1 MDTQQYDVLVV
12 GELNVDIILNDI
24 DGLPEVGKEKLARR
38 MVTTLGSSSA
48 IFASNL
54 SSLGASVAFLG
65 KVGTDA
71 HGDLI
76 LDSLR
81 SRNVDTTGVLR
92 DEAVDTGAT
101 LVLNYHE
108 DRAMV
113 TYPGA
118 MEQLTINDIS
128 DQVLMQA
135 RHLHF
140 SSYFLQPGLRAAVPE
155 LFRRAQA
162 LGLTTS
168 LDPQWDPTERWEFD
182 AHAILPHVDVFLP
195 NEKELLCL
203 TRASTVD
210 DALATLG
217 NTARCVVV
225 KKGNQGSYTWQDGQ
239 LHHQSPF
246 LNESVVDAIGAGDSF
261 NAGFIRRFVQGRP
274 LKECQT
280 FGNLTG
286 ALSTTQSG
294 GTAAFRDTGQLIELA
309 QSKFNYALT
318 L

>member
-65 KVGTDA
+65 KIGTDA

-81 SRNVDTTGVLR
+81 SRNVDTTEVLR

-118 MEQLTINDIS
+118 MEQLTINDVS
-128 DQVLMQA
+128 DQVLTQA

-140 SSYFLQPGLRAAVPE
+140 SSYFLQPGLRPAVPE

-168 LDPQWDPTERWEFD
+168 LDPQWDPAEQWEFD
-182 AHAILPHVDVFLP
+182 VHAILPHVDVFLP

-203 TRASTVD
+203 TRASSVD
-210 DALATLG
+210 DALAILSD
-217 NTARCVVV
+217 TARCVVV
-225 KKGNQGSYTWQDGQ
+225 KKGNQGSYTWRDGQ
-239 LHHQSPF
+239 LHHQPPF

-274 LKECQT
+274 LEECQT

-286 ALSTTQSG
+286 ALSTTQPG
-294 GTAAFRDTGQLIELA
+294 GTAAFRDTGRLIKLA

>member
-118 MEQLTINDIS
+118 MEQLTIDDIS

-168 LDPQWDPTERWEFD
+168 LDPQWDPAEQWEFD

-225 KKGNQGSYTWQDGQ
+225 KKGNQGSYTWRDGQ
-239 LHHQSPF
+239 LHHQPPF

-261 NAGFIRRFVQGRP
+261 NAGFICRFVQGRP

-294 GTAAFRDTGQLIELA
+294 GTAAFQDKGQLIELA

>member
-168 LDPQWDPTERWEFD
+168 LDPQWDPAERWEFD

-210 DALATLG
+210 DALATLS

-280 FGNLTG
+280 FGNLIG

-294 GTAAFRDTGQLIELA
+294 GTAAFQDTGQLIELA

>member
-118 MEQLTINDIS
+118 MEQLTIDDIS

-168 LDPQWDPTERWEFD
+168 LDPQWDPAEQWEFD
-182 AHAILPHVDVFLP
+182 ANAILPHVDVFLP

-225 KKGNQGSYTWQDGQ
+225 KKGNQGSYTWQGGQ

-246 LNESVVDAIGAGDSF
+246 LNKSVVDAIGAGDSF

-286 ALSTTQSG
+286 ALSTTQPG
-294 GTAAFRDTGQLIELA
+294 GTAAFWDTNQLIELA
-309 QSKFNYALT
+309 RSKFNYALT